1 MRWLAEKTFV
11 PSVRLTSGAVSI
23 AVSTMW
29 ILTTSA
35 GNHRRREFSIKIGAI
50 TASTSPSMTAV
61 LQGNQEKQTTWLAK
75 NSKIFLKNSNF
86 SYMAINLKNMIHK
99 KYKKLVEEY
108 ERG

>member
-11 PSVRLTSGAVSI
+11 PSVGLTSGAVSI

-75 NSKIFLKNSNF
+75 NSKIFLKNSNL
-86 SYMAINLKNMIHK
+86 SYMAINFK
-99 KYKKLVEEY
+99 KHDSQKV
-108 ERG
+108 